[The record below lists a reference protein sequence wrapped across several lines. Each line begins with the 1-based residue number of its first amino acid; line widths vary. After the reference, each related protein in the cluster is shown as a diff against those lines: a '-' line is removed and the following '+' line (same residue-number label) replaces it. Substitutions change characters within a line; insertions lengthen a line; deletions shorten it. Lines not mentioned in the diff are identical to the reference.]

1 MTTFEMENQTTTNFI
16 TLEAIRINCGYQ
28 NYDAMRQAWYS
39 QFGKE
44 GGFPEKSMALEYEQ
58 AEQFLSRLSGPKPNK
73 PEVVVQGAL
82 RLLEGLRKGVIP
94 EVSHDTATAAVQAK
108 KPAPQVRQKPANVH
122 VRTSTNAGPALVSA
136 EEEFRISRLKMRD
149 EEDRAA
155 RERTRAQEDKS
166 VKEEAELD
174 AMLSPWISGLTW
186 VLNGLEMLFLIG
198 GLYIIAG
205 AMGLVVGLFL
215 AVLGTIVLLIVR
227 LQGSTG
233 GYAVTAW
240 FLVCSIGGWLVEYP
254 AMLQAIE
261 ESGRIVSSEGET
273 YAGISVWWYAG
284 IVTFLMSGSSFA
296 GTFFR
301 YQKTRG

>member
-1 MTTFEMENQTTTNFI
+1 MTTFEMENQSTTGI
-16 TLEAIRINCGYQ
+16 SLETIRITCGYQ

-44 GGFPEKSMALEYEQ
+44 GGFPEKNVALEYEQ

-73 PEVVVQGAL
+73 PEAVVQGAL
-82 RLLEGLRKGVIP
+82 RLLEGLRKGIVP
-94 EVSHDTATAAVQAK
+94 EVVEAASQPAQAQKPIQAARQKTAPAEVKTVTAA
-108 KPAPQVRQKPANVH
+108 KP
-122 VRTSTNAGPALVSA
+122 LVSS
-136 EEEFRISRLKMRD
+136 EELFRIERLRARD
-149 EEDRAA
+149 EEDRIS
-155 RERTRAQEDKS
+155 RERARAQEEQA
-166 VKEEAELD
+166 VKNEAELD
-174 AMLSPWISGLTW
+174 ALLSPWISGLTW